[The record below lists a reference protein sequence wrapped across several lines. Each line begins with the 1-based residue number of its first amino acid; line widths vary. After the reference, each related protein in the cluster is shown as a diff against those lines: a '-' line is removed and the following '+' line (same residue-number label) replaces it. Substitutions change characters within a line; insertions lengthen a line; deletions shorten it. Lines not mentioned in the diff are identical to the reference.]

1 MGNYQKKALMNSHFL
16 VDIFTILDDRNKEK
30 TEELVKES
38 DLIILGGGH
47 VPTQNK
53 FLEKST

>member
-1 MGNYQKKALMNSHFL
+1 MNSHFL
-16 VDIFTILDDRNKEK
+16 VDKFTILDDRNKEK

-53 FLEKST
+53 FFREIHLKK